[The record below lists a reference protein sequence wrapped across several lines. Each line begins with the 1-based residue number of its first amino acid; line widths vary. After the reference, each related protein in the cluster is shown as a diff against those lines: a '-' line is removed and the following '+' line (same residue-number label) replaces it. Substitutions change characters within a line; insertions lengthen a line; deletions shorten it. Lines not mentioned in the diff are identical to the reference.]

1 MTSNFLV
8 TLCYLSVRDI
18 RKTSTTTSTTTTL
31 TTGYYSGMIKMVV
44 SSELEITSVVWTD
57 SLSNP
62 NNQKFIDMKAQLE
75 LVMDAAFCNDP
86 TSIIILNNNET
97 IKRCYTE
104 VLSFTEGG
112 FINVHSRSM
121 SGLSMS
127 NGVNVQFELHI
138 IEPADS
144 LPLQDEMIA
153 DMLGAI
159 NSTGMGNF
167 SVDANSLVISK

>member
-1 MTSNFLV
+1 
-8 TLCYLSVRDI
+8 
-18 RKTSTTTSTTTTL
+18 
-31 TTGYYSGMIKMVV
+31 MVV

-62 NNQKFIDMKAQLE
+62 NSQKFIDMKAQLE

-86 TSIIILNNNET
+86 TSIIILINNET

-104 VLSFTEGG
+104 VSSFTEGG
-112 FINVHSRSM
+112 LNNVMSRSM

-127 NGVNVQFELHI
+127 NGINVQFELHI

-144 LPLQDEMIA
+144 LPLQDEIMA
-153 DMLGAI
+153 NMLGAI

>member
-1 MTSNFLV
+1 
-8 TLCYLSVRDI
+8 
-18 RKTSTTTSTTTTL
+18 
-31 TTGYYSGMIKMVV
+31 MVG
-44 SSELEITSVVWTD
+44 SSELEITNVVWTD
-57 SLSNP
+57 NLSNP
-62 NNQKFIDMKAQLE
+62 NSQTFIDMKAQLE
-75 LVMDAAFCNDP
+75 LVMDAAFCNDL

-104 VLSFTEGG
+104 VSSFTEGG
-112 FINVHSRSM
+112 SNNVHSRSM

-144 LPLQDEMIA
+144 LPLQDEMMA

>member
-1 MTSNFLV
+1 
-8 TLCYLSVRDI
+8 
-18 RKTSTTTSTTTTL
+18 
-31 TTGYYSGMIKMVV
+31 MVV
-44 SSELEITSVVWTD
+44 SSELEITNIVCND

-62 NNQKFIDMKAQLE
+62 NWFFDMKAQFE

-86 TSIIILNNNET
+86 FSIIILNNNET

-138 IEPADS
+138 IKPADS
-144 LPLQDEMIA
+144 LPLQVEMMA

-159 NSTGMGNF
+159 NSTAMGNF

>member
-1 MTSNFLV
+1 
-8 TLCYLSVRDI
+8 
-18 RKTSTTTSTTTTL
+18 
-31 TTGYYSGMIKMVV
+31 MVV

-62 NNQKFIDMKAQLE
+62 TSQTFIDMKAQLE
-75 LVMDAAFCNDP
+75 LDMDAAFCNDS

-97 IKRCYTE
+97 TKHCYTE
-104 VLSFTEGG
+104 VSSFTEGG
-112 FINVHSRSM
+112 SNNVISRSVN
-121 SGLSMS
+121 SLSTS

-144 LPLQDEMIA
+144 LPLQDEMMA

-167 SVDANSLVISK
+167 SVNANSLVISK

>member
-1 MTSNFLV
+1 
-8 TLCYLSVRDI
+8 
-18 RKTSTTTSTTTTL
+18 
-31 TTGYYSGMIKMVV
+31 MVV

-62 NNQKFIDMKAQLE
+62 NSQKFIDMKAELE
-75 LVMDAAFCNDP
+75 LGMDAAFCNDS

-97 IKRCYTE
+97 TKRCYTE
-104 VLSFTEGG
+104 VSSFTEGG
-112 FINVHSRSM
+112 STNIMSRSM

-144 LPLQDEMIA
+144 LPLQDEMMD

>member
-1 MTSNFLV
+1 
-8 TLCYLSVRDI
+8 
-18 RKTSTTTSTTTTL
+18 
-31 TTGYYSGMIKMVV
+31 MIKRVV

-62 NNQKFIDMKAQLE
+62 NSQKFIDMKAELE
-75 LVMDAAFCNDP
+75 LGMDAAFCNDS

-97 IKRCYTE
+97 TKRCYTE
-104 VLSFTEGG
+104 VSSFTEGG
-112 FINVHSRSM
+112 SNNVMSRSM

-144 LPLQDEMIA
+144 LPLQDEMMA

>member
-1 MTSNFLV
+1 
-8 TLCYLSVRDI
+8 
-18 RKTSTTTSTTTTL
+18 
-31 TTGYYSGMIKMVV
+31 
-44 SSELEITSVVWTD
+44 
-57 SLSNP
+57 
-62 NNQKFIDMKAQLE
+62 
-75 LVMDAAFCNDP
+75 MDAAFCNDS
-86 TSIIILNNNET
+86 TSTIILNNNET
-97 IKRCYTE
+97 TKRCYTE
-104 VLSFTEGG
+104 VSSFTEGG
-112 FINVHSRSM
+112 LNNVMSRSM

-144 LPLQDEMIA
+144 LPLQDEMMA

>member
-1 MTSNFLV
+1 M
-8 TLCYLSVRDI
+8 
-18 RKTSTTTSTTTTL
+18 
-31 TTGYYSGMIKMVV
+31 MKMVI
-44 SSELEITSVVWTD
+44 SSELEITNIVWTD
-57 SLSNP
+57 GLSNP
-62 NNQKFIDMKAQLE
+62 NNQQFIDLKAQLE
-75 LVMDAAFCNDP
+75 LDMDSAFCNESS
-86 TSIIILNNNET
+86 SIIILNNNET
-97 IKRCYTE
+97 TKRCYTE
-104 VLSFTEGG
+104 VSSFTEGG
-112 FINVHSRSM
+112 GSNNAMSRSM

>member
-1 MTSNFLV
+1 
-8 TLCYLSVRDI
+8 
-18 RKTSTTTSTTTTL
+18 
-31 TTGYYSGMIKMVV
+31 MIKRVV

-62 NNQKFIDMKAQLE
+62 NSQKFIDMKAELE
-75 LVMDAAFCNDP
+75 LGMDAAFCNDS

-97 IKRCYTE
+97 TKRCYTE
-104 VLSFTEGG
+104 VSSFTEGG
-112 FINVHSRSM
+112 SNNVISRSM

-127 NGVNVQFELHI
+127 NGINVQFELHI

-144 LPLQDEMIA
+144 LPLQDEMMA

-159 NSTGMGNF
+159 NSTGMENF

>member
-1 MTSNFLV
+1 
-8 TLCYLSVRDI
+8 
-18 RKTSTTTSTTTTL
+18 
-31 TTGYYSGMIKMVV
+31 MVV
-44 SSELEITSVVWTD
+44 SSELEITNIVWND
-57 SLSNP
+57 SLGNP
-62 NNQKFIDMKAQLE
+62 NWFFDMKAQLE

-86 TSIIILNNNET
+86 FSIIILNNNET

-104 VLSFTEGG
+104 VLTFTEGG
-112 FINVHSRSM
+112 SNNVHSRSM
-121 SGLSMS
+121 SGLSTS

-138 IEPADS
+138 IKPADS
-144 LPLQDEMIA
+144 LPLQDEMMA

>member
-1 MTSNFLV
+1 
-8 TLCYLSVRDI
+8 
-18 RKTSTTTSTTTTL
+18 
-31 TTGYYSGMIKMVV
+31 MVV
-44 SSELEITSVVWTD
+44 SSELEITSVVWND

-75 LVMDAAFCNDP
+75 MGMDAAFCNDS
-86 TSIIILNNNET
+86 TSIIINNET
-97 IKRCYTE
+97 TKSCYTE
-104 VLSFTEGG
+104 VSSFTEGDSN
-112 FINVHSRSM
+112 NVMSRSM
-121 SGLSMS
+121 NSLSTS

-138 IEPADS
+138 IETADS
-144 LPLQDEMIA
+144 LPLQDEMMA

>member
-1 MTSNFLV
+1 
-8 TLCYLSVRDI
+8 
-18 RKTSTTTSTTTTL
+18 
-31 TTGYYSGMIKMVV
+31 MVG
-44 SSELEITSVVWTD
+44 SSELEITNVVWTD

-62 NNQKFIDMKAQLE
+62 NSQKFIDMKAQLE
-75 LVMDAAFCNDP
+75 LGMDAAFCNDS

-97 IKRCYTE
+97 TKRCYTE
-104 VLSFTEGG
+104 VSSFTEGG
-112 FINVHSRSM
+112 STNVMSRSM

-144 LPLQDEMIA
+144 LPLQDEIMA
-153 DMLGAI
+153 NMLGAI